1 MKINT
6 KELLAEL
13 HQIIDD
19 CTEKVKRFKNHA
31 PEMLNYRIEDNRWTV
46 LECLEH
52 LNLYGDF
59 YIPEVEKVIISQKDT
74 STKTMYSPGIIGN
87 YFAGLMKVSGNKI
100 KKMPTPK
107 DKNPIHSQL
116 SLTTLERFLKQQ
128 EKWTKLLNMAAHTD
142 LDKARTAISLTKLMK
157 LKLGDTFR
165 FSIYHI
171 ERHVIQAEKTLAAA
185 EKQC

>member
-19 CTEKVKRFKNHA
+19 CTEKVKRFKDHA

-59 YIPEVEKVIISQKDT
+59 YIPEAEKVIISQKNT